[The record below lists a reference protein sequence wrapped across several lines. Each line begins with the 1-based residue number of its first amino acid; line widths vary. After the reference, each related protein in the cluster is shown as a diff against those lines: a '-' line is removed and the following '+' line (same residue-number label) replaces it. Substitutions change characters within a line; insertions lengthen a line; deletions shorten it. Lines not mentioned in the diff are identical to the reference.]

1 MIELQVLVYPRVGSC
16 EAKIV
21 AEVYLDAS
29 TRAVSVEGKANLAK
43 SKTADSDLLPAVP
56 FVKNESNE
64 LTVSATVTTAVTA
77 TVEPAAAVKP
87 ASAMKAASAVE
98 SAARIATVES
108 TANRSASIA
117 AAITVS

>member
-1 MIELQVLVYPRVGSC
+1 VIELQVLVYPRVGSC

-64 LTVSATVTTAVTA
+64 LTVSATVTA